1 MLLDANH
8 PDLAVGQGDHWLDA
22 WIFIA
27 GRAAVRDVLIG
38 GERVVIDGRHRD
50 HESVTRP
57 LRRSRQT
64 AARRMNMH
72 APRMRSAL
80 PRYAAIRR
88 DLESAILS
96 GRWPPGH
103 KVPSEHELVARYGC
117 ARMTVNKAL
126 SELAAAG
133 LIVRHRRAGSFVAT
147 PTTEESI
154 LEIHDLEA
162 EARRDGKAYRFE
174 LTARALRKATAAD
187 AERLDIVKGVPIL
200 ALGSI
205 HHVAGAPFAAE
216 DRLINLAT
224 VPAAADADFSSQAA
238 GKLAAGARCLGAAR
252 ATAFPRSMP
261 TRAPRAV

>member
-1 MLLDANH
+1 
-8 PDLAVGQGDHWLDA
+8 
-22 WIFIA
+22 
-27 GRAAVRDVLIG
+27 
-38 GERVVIDGRHRD
+38 
-50 HESVTRP
+50 
-57 LRRSRQT
+57 
-64 AARRMNMH
+64 MNMH
-72 APRMRSAL
+72 APRMRGTL

-88 DLESAILS
+88 DLERAILS

-162 EARRDGKAYRFE
+162 EAKRDGKAYRFE
-174 LTARALRKATAAD
+174 LTARAVRKATAAD
-187 AERLDIVKGVPIL
+187 AERLDIAKGAPIL
-200 ALGSI
+200 ALASI

-224 VPAAADADFSSQAA
+224 VPAAHDADFSRKPPGSWL
-238 GKLAAGARCLGAAR
+238 LAQMPWSRARHRISAVNVDARTARGLKIARGTACLMVERETWLQDEPITQVTLTYPGGGHYLLAHFSPGR
-252 ATAFPRSMP
+252 P
-261 TRAPRAV
+261 APRLIT